1 MTPKFDGRT
10 PPHSSKAAP
19 PLQSD
24 AIECRTRDLQA
35 LSIATQVPTSDANT
49 VTQRSPQ
56 AGTQTS
62 DCIQPPYRQ
71 PSPRPHS
78 RHSPCFSVILSA
90 AKNPKP
96 PLRRRTP
103 PKRASCTLHPVF
115 MKPSCYI
122 HYMPNLQVR
131 NIPDDLHKRLRRLA
145 QENNSS
151 MSAIVLSAV
160 ERELKRREWQERWAQ
175 RSTTVLS
182 ADAATLIAEA
192 RAEREAE
199 LYGPESQ

>member
-1 MTPKFDGRT
+1 
-10 PPHSSKAAP
+10 
-19 PLQSD
+19 
-24 AIECRTRDLQA
+24 
-35 LSIATQVPTSDANT
+35 
-49 VTQRSPQ
+49 
-56 AGTQTS
+56 
-62 DCIQPPYRQ
+62 
-71 PSPRPHS
+71 
-78 RHSPCFSVILSA
+78 
-90 AKNPKP
+90 
-96 PLRRRTP
+96 
-103 PKRASCTLHPVF
+103 
-115 MKPSCYI
+115 MKTSCYI

-151 MSAIVLSAV
+151 MSAIVLTAV